1 MCHEPEHILLTRQAR
16 MAPCPRPYW
25 LHGQDG
31 VSKKHDD
38 EVAKTLGVSSGPE
51 RTTPLPRCVE
61 VGSLTAAGGAAEHA
75 SYRPF
80 TITIRVPMQ
89 VCPPGHGHLWR

>member
-1 MCHEPEHILLTRQAR
+1 

-61 VGSLTAAGGAAEHA
+61 VGSLTAAGGAAEHELA
-75 SYRPF
+75 LR
-80 TITIRVPMQ
+80 RL
-89 VCPPGHGHLWR
+89 PGPSGRQAHGGGGAGAP